1 MIPNGCVEKRA
12 FFSQNNK
19 TFFFVLFYLP
29 SHLVSWEENFIEVI
43 LFNFSFLVLPM
54 STTKH
59 YTTLYNALKTKGKIQ
74 KLRAKE
80 FN

>member
-1 MIPNGCVEKRA
+1 MRKKKTPSRA

-19 TFFFVLFYLP
+19 LFSFVLFA
-29 SHLVSWEENFIEVI
+29 VSFSVMGRNYYRSYFIL
-43 LFNFSFLVLPM
+43 LFIFG
-54 STTKH
+54 STNVNSK
-59 YTTLYNALKTKGKIQ
+59 TLYYLYALKTKGKIQ